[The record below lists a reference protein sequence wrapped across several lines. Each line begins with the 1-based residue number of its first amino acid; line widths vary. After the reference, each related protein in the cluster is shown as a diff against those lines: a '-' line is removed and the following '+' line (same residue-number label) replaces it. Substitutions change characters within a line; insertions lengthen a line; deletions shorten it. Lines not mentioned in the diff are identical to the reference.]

1 MALSEAMPF
10 QKSSPEE
17 LAAARR
23 LVADTEAQIQ
33 QLVAAGK
40 KVHIIWDVDHVLV
53 SGRSDDVFAALGY
66 SVPRYFEY
74 EQRLMFERL
83 EDGPWANLARRCGDE
98 GWHQSQDI
106 VTARSSYL
114 SLRVT
119 YWLLEWRVPI
129 RWQLFVGHQS
139 KADSYRIILESFKK
153 DPDAVV
159 FMIDDGPKNVAA
171 FNQVAA
177 GLDLSDRVFGVLG
190 PQVRKYDEAEIKAE
204 AEVVTG
210 YAGDNPCVV
219 TVRQGQP
226 GEYSRCPLVVPG
238 ALEAMRDAIRSMFF
252 QSLEEGTVERHRT
265 TLEAFADDVG
275 QPKDTRTLYI
285 LHSLLSEPR

>member
-1 MALSEAMPF
+1 MSF
-10 QKSSPEE
+10 QKSTPEE
-17 LAAARR
+17 IAACAALVSQTEQEIER
-23 LVADTEAQIQ
+23 LVAAS
-33 QLVAAGK
+33 K

-66 SVPRYFEY
+66 SVPKYFEY
-74 EQRLMFERL
+74 EERLTFERL
-83 EDGPWANLARRCGDE
+83 EDGPWANLARRGP
-98 GWHQSQDI
+98 HQSQDI

-119 YWLLEWRVPI
+119 YWLLEWRVPM

-159 FMIDDGPKNVAA
+159 YMIDDGPKNVDA
-171 FNQVAA
+171 FNRIAA
-177 GLDLSDRVFGVLG
+177 DLGLNDRAIGILA
-190 PQVRKYDEAEIKAE
+190 PQIRRYDEVEIKAE

-210 YAGDNPCVV
+210 YAGDQPCVV

-226 GEYSRCPLVVPG
+226 GEYSRCPLVIPD
-238 ALEAMRDAIRSMFF
+238 ALNAMRDAIRSKFF
-252 QSLEEGTVERHRT
+252 QSHEEGTVERHRA
-265 TLEAFADDVG
+265 TLEAFADDMN
-275 QPKDTRTLYI
+275 QPKDTSTLYF
-285 LHSLLSEPR
+285 LYELLKEPGPGR